1 MKRLLLYFLLILALC
16 ALFMGCGS
24 SSGNSGYNVK
34 YEITGTNII
43 DLKYTDAD
51 ENEISID
58 DLQLP
63 WSYSFSGAK
72 GKKVMI
78 SYRRETYDGQIISKI
93 TVNGKVKESFVDN
106 PENIQ
111 LFVAIWDYL

>member
-1 MKRLLLYFLLILALC
+1 MRRYAPLFILLFIC
-16 ALFMGCGS
+16 AVLTGCGS
-24 SSGNSGYNVK
+24 SGPSAYNVK
-34 YEITGTNII
+34 YEITGTDII
-43 DLKYTDAD
+43 HLKYINAD